1 MEGQLVPPIPLPRAC
16 RQGSM
21 TIRTR
26 QRSSSV
32 LLVLLLIFVPVCLF
46 YSKNGI
52 VEARSSST
60 DLPLRTT
67 AAAAATKRSSTSR
80 NLIRTANEI
89 RGGGDLDARSSTR
102 VVGANTK
109 NASTSKN
116 IGNESKSSP
125 ARFKVLLLLLMVLQ
139 NSSSVL
145 VARHTRTNIPKD
157 QLYVVNHLIL
167 MTEATKF
174 VLACGLES
182 RRTGGKLWQSLQI
195 HIGQRPQ
202 DMVAIV
208 IPSVLYVMQ
217 NSLVVVALSNL
228 SAPLFQV
235 AYQCKLL
242 TTALVSCLFLGRRY
256 SIQQWICLASLGLGV
271 AIVVLG
277 ETTTTTQTTA
287 PSSLFSN
294 NMILGLTAV
303 MIGCISSA
311 FAGVG
316 LEIVLKNKPLVP
328 PKKEYD
334 ESTSSFTTA
343 TEKEPA
349 SLWMRNIQMAGISVL
364 IALIQNGLTH
374 ISSNNSNGNTNDVR
388 KLFLH
393 GFHGW
398 VWVLVLLQAG
408 GGMLVAAVIKYAD
421 NVLKGLATGVSV
433 VVATAASMVLFHTP
447 LTRPFIMG
455 ATLILASVYLFSN
468 PIISI

>member
-1 MEGQLVPPIPLPRAC
+1 M
-16 RQGSM
+16 
-21 TIRTR
+21 
-26 QRSSSV
+26 
-32 LLVLLLIFVPVCLF
+32 
-46 YSKNGI
+46 
-52 VEARSSST
+52 
-60 DLPLRTT
+60 
-67 AAAAATKRSSTSR
+67 
-80 NLIRTANEI
+80 AN
-89 RGGGDLDARSSTR
+89 
-102 VVGANTK
+102 K
-109 NASTSKN
+109 
-116 IGNESKSSP
+116 SKSSP
-125 ARFKVLLLLLMVLQ
+125 TARFKVLLLLLMVLQ

-182 RRTGGKLWQSLQI
+182 RRTGGKLWQSLHM

-242 TTALVSCLFLGRRY
+242 TTALVSCLLLGRRY

-277 ETTTTTQTTA
+277 ETTGTGTTITQTTA
-287 PSSLFSN
+287 NN

-316 LEIVLKNKPLVP
+316 LELVLKNKPLVVAP
-328 PKKEYD
+328 QKDD

-364 IALIQNGLTH
+364 IALIQNGLSH
-374 ISSNNSNGNTNDVR
+374 ISRSNNSNGNSTNDVR

-468 PIISI
+468 PILSI